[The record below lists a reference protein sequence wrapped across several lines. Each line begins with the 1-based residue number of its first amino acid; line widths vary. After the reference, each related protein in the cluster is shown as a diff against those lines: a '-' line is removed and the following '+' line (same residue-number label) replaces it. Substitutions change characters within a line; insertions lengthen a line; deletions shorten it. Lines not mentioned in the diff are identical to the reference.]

1 MKTQITWK
9 GVEADAA
16 IEALLDA
23 LRARVEATMPEARF
37 AKFVVEDTTATRAVG
52 LVVSLPD
59 DATWVRHAHGTDWE
73 KTFLEMDR
81 RLDRYGTD

>member
-9 GVEADAA
+9 GVDADPE

-23 LRARVEATMPEARF
+23 LRTRVEGTMPEARF
-37 AKFVVEDTTATRAVG
+37 AKFVVEDAPATRAVG

-59 DATWVRHAHGTDWE
+59 DATWVRHAHGADWE
-73 KTFLEMDR
+73 KAFLEMDR